1 VLHYLRLPYRG
12 EEGFLSQDTA
22 QKTWGGRFS
31 ETPSKIAQEFNASW
45 TFDQRLALV
54 DIQGSLAHA
63 AMLAQQGI
71 LTAEDESLIRKGLL
85 AVRQEILEGSF
96 QWREELEDVHMN
108 VEARMTELIG
118 PVGGKLHTARS
129 RNDQV
134 CTDLR
139 LWVRGELS
147 ALLAELK
154 ALRKVLVGEAEQ
166 YIDPPLIL
174 PGYTHLQRAMPVLLS
189 HWFLAYYEMISRDA
203 GRIEDALHRLN
214 ESPLGAAALAGT
226 GFPIDR
232 HATAQALGF
241 TRPMRNSMD
250 AVASRDFVLE
260 VLSAL
265 AIGQITLSRLAEEII
280 LYTTFEYGFATLPDA
295 FSTGSSIMPQKK
307 NADHAELIRGKAGR
321 VLGSFVTLATLTKG
335 LPLTYNK
342 DLQEDKEP
350 LFDAVDTYRASVK
363 LLAAMLPGLT
373 WRPEPM
379 FKAAESGFSLATEL
393 ADYLAERGLPFREA
407 HHLVGRIVR
416 HCADHGKE
424 LRDLSLDDLEG
435 FHPLFG
441 EDALQLTRLETAIHR
456 RRSYGGTAPEAVRE
470 ALKVAKSE
478 VD

>member
-1 VLHYLRLPYRG
+1 M
-12 EEGFLSQDTA
+12 SQG

-31 ETPSKIAQEFNASW
+31 EAPSKIAQEFNASW
-45 TFDQRLALV
+45 TFDRRLALV

-71 LTAEDESLIRKGLL
+71 LTAEEEVQIRSGLL
-85 AVRQEILEGSF
+85 AVQQEILGGTF
-96 QWREELEDVHMN
+96 PWREELEDVHMN
-108 VEARMTELIG
+108 IEARLTELIG

-134 CTDLR
+134 ATDLR
-139 LWVRGELS
+139 LWVRGELTR
-147 ALLAELK
+147 LLEELK
-154 ALRKVLVGEAEQ
+154 ALRRVLLQEAEK
-166 YIDPPLIL
+166 YLEPPLIL

-203 GRIEDALHRLN
+203 GRLQDALNRLN

-241 TRPMRNSMD
+241 ARPMRNSMD
-250 AVASRDFVLE
+250 AVGSRDFVLE
-260 VLSAL
+260 VLAAL

-280 LYTTFEYGFATLPDA
+280 LYTTFEFSFATLPDA

-321 VLGSFVTLATLTKG
+321 VLGSFVALATLTKG

-350 LFDAVDTYRASVK
+350 LFDAVDTYRASVT
-363 LLAAMLPGLT
+363 LLAAMLPGLR
-373 WRPEPM
+373 WNPQAM
-379 FKAAESGFSLATEL
+379 FRAAESGFSLATEL

-407 HHLVGRIVR
+407 HHVVGRIVR
-416 HCADHGKE
+416 HCAENGKE
-424 LRDLSLDDLEG
+424 LRELSLSELQG

-441 EDALQLTRLETAIHR
+441 EDALPLTRLETAIHR

-470 ALKVAKSE
+470 ALKVARLE
-478 VD
+478 VEG

>member
-1 VLHYLRLPYRG
+1 
-12 EEGFLSQDTA
+12 LSQET

-31 ETPSKIAQEFNASW
+31 EAPSQIAQEFNASW
-45 TFDQRLALV
+45 SFDKRLALV

-71 LTAEDESLIRKGLL
+71 LTLEEEAQIRQGLL
-85 AVRQEILEGSF
+85 AVQQEILQGSF

-108 VEARMTELIG
+108 IEARLIELVG

-134 CTDLR
+134 ATDLR
-139 LWVRGELS
+139 LWVRGELTS
-147 ALLAELK
+147 LLDELK
-154 ALRKVLVGEAEQ
+154 ALRKVLVQEAEKHLE
-166 YIDPPLIL
+166 PPLVL

-203 GRIEDALHRLN
+203 GRLQDALHRLN

-260 VLSAL
+260 VLAAL
-265 AIGQITLSRLAEEII
+265 AIGQITLSRLAEEIV
-280 LYTTFEYGFATLPDA
+280 LYTTFEFGFAELPDA

-373 WRPEPM
+373 WKPEPM
-379 FKAAESGFSLATEL
+379 RKAAESGFSLATEL

-407 HHLVGRIVR
+407 HHAVGRLVR
-416 HCADHGKE
+416 YCAEHGKE
-424 LRDLSLDDLEG
+424 LRDLSLSELQG

-441 EDALQLTRLETAIHR
+441 EDALPLTRLETAIHR
-456 RRSYGGTAPEAVRE
+456 RRSHGGTAPEAVRE
-470 ALKVAKSE
+470 ALRQARLE
-478 VD
+478 VEGSNGMGEALERDEHN

>member
-1 VLHYLRLPYRG
+1 MSR
-12 EEGFLSQDTA
+12 EA

-31 ETPSKIAQEFNASW
+31 EAPSKIAQEFNASW
-45 TFDQRLALV
+45 TFDRRLALA

-63 AMLAQQGI
+63 AMLAKQGV
-71 LTAEDESLIRKGLL
+71 LTADEEVQIRRGLL
-85 AVRQEILEGSF
+85 TVQQEILEGTF
-96 QWREELEDVHMN
+96 PWREELEDVHMN
-108 VEARMTELIG
+108 IEARLIELIG

-134 CTDLR
+134 TTDLR
-139 LWVRGELS
+139 LWVR
-147 ALLAELK
+147 AELTQLLEELK
-154 ALRKVLVGEAEQ
+154 VLRKVLVLEAEK
-166 YIDPPLIL
+166 YLEPPLIL

-203 GRIEDALHRLN
+203 GRLQDALNRLN

-241 TRPMRNSMD
+241 ARPMRNSMD
-250 AVASRDFVLE
+250 AVGSRDFVLE
-260 VLSAL
+260 VLAAL
-265 AIGQITLSRLAEEII
+265 TIGQITLSRLAEEII
-280 LYTTFEYGFATLPDA
+280 LYTTFEFGFATLPDA

-307 NADHAELIRGKAGR
+307 NADHAELIRGKVGR
-321 VLGSFVTLATLTKG
+321 VLGSFVALATLTKG

-350 LFDAVDTYRASVK
+350 LFDAVDTYRASVT
-363 LLAAMLPGLT
+363 LLAAMLPGLR
-373 WRPEPM
+373 WNPQAM
-379 FKAAESGFSLATEL
+379 FRAAESGFSLATEL

-407 HHLVGRIVR
+407 HHVVGRIVR
-416 HCADHGKE
+416 HCVENGKE
-424 LRDLSLDDLEG
+424 LRDLSLSELQG

-441 EDALQLTRLETAIHR
+441 QDALPLTRLETAIHR

-470 ALKVAKSE
+470 ALKVAKLE
-478 VD
+478 VEG

>member
-1 VLHYLRLPYRG
+1 
-12 EEGFLSQDTA
+12 LSQG

-31 ETPSKIAQEFNASW
+31 EAPSKIAQEFNASW
-45 TFDQRLALV
+45 TFDRRLALV

-63 AMLAQQGI
+63 AMLAKQGI
-71 LTAEDESLIRKGLL
+71 LTAQEEAQIRQGLR
-85 AVRQEILEGSF
+85 AVEQEILGGTF
-96 QWREELEDVHMN
+96 PWREELEDVHMN
-108 VEARMTELIG
+108 IEARLTELIG

-134 CTDLR
+134 ATDLR
-139 LWVRGELS
+139 LWVRGELTR
-147 ALLAELK
+147 LLEELK
-154 ALRKVLVGEAEQ
+154 ALRKVLVLEAEK
-166 YIDPPLIL
+166 YLEPPLIL

-203 GRIEDALHRLN
+203 GRLQDALNRLN

-232 HATAQALGF
+232 HATALALGF
-241 TRPMRNSMD
+241 ARPMRNSMD
-250 AVASRDFVLE
+250 AVAARDFVLE
-260 VLSAL
+260 VLAAL

-280 LYTTFEYGFATLPDA
+280 LYTTLEFGFATLPDA

-321 VLGSFVTLATLTKG
+321 VLGSFVALATLTKG
-335 LPLTYNK
+335 LPLAYNK

-350 LFDAVDTYRASVK
+350 LFDAVDTYRASVT
-363 LLAAMLPGLT
+363 LLAAMLPGLR
-373 WRPEPM
+373 WNPQAM
-379 FKAAESGFSLATEL
+379 FRAAESGFSLATEL

-407 HHLVGRIVR
+407 HHVVGRIVR
-416 HCADHGKE
+416 HCIENGKE
-424 LRDLSLDDLEG
+424 LRDLSLSELKG

-441 EDALQLTRLETAIHR
+441 EDALPLTHLETAIHR

-470 ALKVAKSE
+470 ALKVAKLE
-478 VD
+478 VEG

>member
-1 VLHYLRLPYRG
+1 
-12 EEGFLSQDTA
+12 LSQG

-31 ETPSKIAQEFNASW
+31 QAPSKIAQEFNASW
-45 TFDQRLALV
+45 TFDRRLALV

-71 LTAEDESLIRKGLL
+71 LTAQEEAQIRQGLR
-85 AVRQEILEGSF
+85 AVEQEILGGTF
-96 QWREELEDVHMN
+96 PWREELEDVHMN
-108 VEARMTELIG
+108 IEARLTELIG

-134 CTDLR
+134 ATDLR
-139 LWVRGELS
+139 LWVRGELTR
-147 ALLAELK
+147 LLEELK
-154 ALRKVLVGEAEQ
+154 ALRKVLVVEAEK
-166 YIDPPLIL
+166 YLEPPLIL

-203 GRIEDALHRLN
+203 GRLQDALNRLN

-232 HATAQALGF
+232 HATALALGF
-241 TRPMRNSMD
+241 ARPMRNSMD

-260 VLSAL
+260 VLAAL

-280 LYTTFEYGFATLPDA
+280 LYTTLEFGFATLPDA

-321 VLGSFVTLATLTKG
+321 VLGSFVALATLTKG

-350 LFDAVDTYRASVK
+350 LFDAVDTYRASVA
-363 LLAAMLPGLT
+363 LLAAMLPGLR
-373 WRPEPM
+373 WNPQAM
-379 FKAAESGFSLATEL
+379 FRAAESGFSLATEL

-407 HHLVGRIVR
+407 HHVVGRIVR
-416 HCADHGKE
+416 HCAENGKE
-424 LRDLSLDDLEG
+424 LCDLSLSELQG
-435 FHPLFG
+435 FHSLFG
-441 EDALQLTRLETAIHR
+441 EDALPLTRLETAIHR

-470 ALKVAKSE
+470 ALKVARLE
-478 VD
+478 VEE

>member
-1 VLHYLRLPYRG
+1 MSR
-12 EEGFLSQDTA
+12 EA

-31 ETPSKIAQEFNASW
+31 EAPSKIAQEFNASW
-45 TFDQRLALV
+45 TFDRRLALV

-63 AMLAQQGI
+63 AMLAKQGI
-71 LTAEDESLIRKGLL
+71 LTTQEEAQIRQGLQ
-85 AVRQEILEGSF
+85 AVEQEILRGTF
-96 QWREELEDVHMN
+96 PWREELEDVHMN
-108 VEARMTELIG
+108 IEARLIELIG

-134 CTDLR
+134 ATDLR
-139 LWVRGELS
+139 LWVRGELTR
-147 ALLAELK
+147 LLEELK
-154 ALRKVLVGEAEQ
+154 VLRRVLVQEAEK
-166 YIDPPLIL
+166 YLEPPLIL

-189 HWFLAYYEMISRDA
+189 HWFLAHYEMISRDA
-203 GRIEDALHRLN
+203 GRLQDALNRLN

-241 TRPMRNSMD
+241 ARPMRNSMD
-250 AVASRDFVLE
+250 AVAARDFVLE
-260 VLSAL
+260 VLAAL

-280 LYTTFEYGFATLPDA
+280 LYTTLEFGFATLPDA

-321 VLGSFVTLATLTKG
+321 VLGSFVALATLTKG

-350 LFDAVDTYRASVK
+350 LFDAVDTYRASVT
-363 LLAAMLPGLT
+363 LLAAMLPGLR
-373 WRPEPM
+373 WNPQAM
-379 FKAAESGFSLATEL
+379 FRAVESGFSLATEL

-407 HHLVGRIVR
+407 HHVVGRIVR
-416 HCADHGKE
+416 HCAENGKE
-424 LRDLSLDDLEG
+424 LRDLSLSELQG
-435 FHPLFG
+435 FHPLFS
-441 EDALQLTRLETAIHR
+441 EDALPLTRLETAIHR

-470 ALKVAKSE
+470 ALKVAKLE
-478 VD
+478 VEG

>member
-1 VLHYLRLPYRG
+1 
-12 EEGFLSQDTA
+12 LSREA

-31 ETPSKIAQEFNASW
+31 EAPSKIAQEFNASW
-45 TFDQRLALV
+45 TFDRRLALA

-63 AMLAQQGI
+63 AMLAKQGV
-71 LTAEDESLIRKGLL
+71 LTADEEVQIRRGLL
-85 AVRQEILEGSF
+85 TVQQEILEDTF
-96 QWREELEDVHMN
+96 PWREELEDVHMN
-108 VEARMTELIG
+108 IEARLIELIG

-134 CTDLR
+134 TTDLR
-139 LWVRGELS
+139 LWVR
-147 ALLAELK
+147 AELTRLLEELK
-154 ALRKVLVGEAEQ
+154 VLRKVLVQEAEK
-166 YIDPPLIL
+166 YLEPPLIL

-203 GRIEDALHRLN
+203 GRLQDALNRLN

-241 TRPMRNSMD
+241 ARPMRNSMD
-250 AVASRDFVLE
+250 AVGSRDFVLE
-260 VLSAL
+260 VLAAL
-265 AIGQITLSRLAEEII
+265 TIGQITLSRLAEEII
-280 LYTTFEYGFATLPDA
+280 LYTTFEFGFATLPDA

-307 NADHAELIRGKAGR
+307 NADHAELIRGKVGR
-321 VLGSFVTLATLTKG
+321 VLGSFVALATLTKG

-350 LFDAVDTYRASVK
+350 LFDAVNTYRASVT
-363 LLAAMLPGLT
+363 LLAAMLPGLR
-373 WRPEPM
+373 WNPQAM
-379 FKAAESGFSLATEL
+379 FRAAESGFSLATEL

-407 HHLVGRIVR
+407 HHVVGRIVR
-416 HCADHGKE
+416 HCVENGKE
-424 LRDLSLDDLEG
+424 LRDLSLSELQG

-441 EDALQLTRLETAIHR
+441 EDALPLTRLETAIHR

-470 ALKVAKSE
+470 ALKVAKLE
-478 VD
+478 VEG

>member
-1 VLHYLRLPYRG
+1 MSR
-12 EEGFLSQDTA
+12 EA

-31 ETPSKIAQEFNASW
+31 EAPSKIAQEFNASW
-45 TFDQRLALV
+45 TFDRRLALA

-63 AMLAQQGI
+63 AMLARQGV
-71 LTAEDESLIRKGLL
+71 LTADEEVQIRRGLL
-85 AVRQEILEGSF
+85 TVQQEILEGTF
-96 QWREELEDVHMN
+96 PWREELEDVHMN
-108 VEARMTELIG
+108 IEARLIELIG

-134 CTDLR
+134 TTDLR
-139 LWVRGELS
+139 LWVR
-147 ALLAELK
+147 AELTQLLEELK
-154 ALRKVLVGEAEQ
+154 VLRKVLVLEAEK
-166 YIDPPLIL
+166 YLEPPLIL

-203 GRIEDALHRLN
+203 GRLQDALNRLN

-241 TRPMRNSMD
+241 ARPMRNSMD
-250 AVASRDFVLE
+250 AVGSRDFVLE
-260 VLSAL
+260 VLAAL
-265 AIGQITLSRLAEEII
+265 TIGQITLSRLAEEII
-280 LYTTFEYGFATLPDA
+280 LYTTFEFGFATLPDA

-307 NADHAELIRGKAGR
+307 NADHAELIRGKVGR
-321 VLGSFVTLATLTKG
+321 VLGSFVALATLTKG

-350 LFDAVDTYRASVK
+350 LFDAVDTYRASVT
-363 LLAAMLPGLT
+363 LLAAMLPGLR
-373 WRPEPM
+373 WNPQAM
-379 FKAAESGFSLATEL
+379 FRAAESGFSLATEL

-407 HHLVGRIVR
+407 HHVVGRIVR
-416 HCADHGKE
+416 HCVENGKE
-424 LRDLSLDDLEG
+424 LRDLSLSELQG

-441 EDALQLTRLETAIHR
+441 QDALPLTRLETAIHR

-470 ALKVAKSE
+470 ALKVAKLE
-478 VD
+478 VEG